1 MPTNTVKNK
10 KYIVKYKAITIYKR
24 ENVMK
29 RIYNYL
35 KKDAVLTISWV
46 LAIISML
53 FIKPD
58 KAYAGYIDWRSLGIL
73 WSLMIIT
80 KGYMQNGIFEK
91 IGHAILARTR
101 KMWQLIAVLVGLNF
115 FSSMII
121 TNDVSL
127 ITFVPFAIM
136 MLKQCGR
143 QELMIPVV
151 VLQTIAANLGSM
163 LTPIGNPQNLYL
175 YGLAGTGIGEFIM
188 WLLPYT
194 IASALLLVISILLIK
209 NKNEIICIEDT
220 DSEAA
225 HNTSVPRVMAY
236 SVLFVLALLVVA
248 RVLTWYILAAA
259 VLITVLL
266 LEKNVLAKAD
276 YALLLTFIGFFIFT
290 GNMGRVE
297 PVAHFLAGIVNGRE
311 LEAGIITSQ
320 CISNVPAAL
329 LLSEFTDNIKNLAI
343 GVNIGGLGTL
353 IASMASL
360 ISYKMYANEVPE
372 KKGKY
377 FAAFTVYN
385 IIFLVVLYVFT
396 KLI

>member
-1 MPTNTVKNK
+1 
-10 KYIVKYKAITIYKR
+10 
-24 ENVMK
+24 
-29 RIYNYL
+29 
-35 KKDAVLTISWV
+35 
-46 LAIISML
+46 
-53 FIKPD
+53 
-58 KAYAGYIDWRSLGIL
+58 
-73 WSLMIIT
+73 
-80 KGYMQNGIFEK
+80 
-91 IGHAILARTR
+91 
-101 KMWQLIAVLVGLNF
+101 MWQLIAVLVGLNF

-175 YGLAGTGIGEFIM
+175 YGLAGKGIGEFIM

-194 IASALLLVISILLIK
+194 IVSALLLVISILLIK

-236 SVLFVLALLVVA
+236 SVLFILALLVVA
-248 RVLTWYILAAA
+248 RVLTWYILVAA

-266 LEKNVLAKAD
+266 LEKNVLAK
-276 YALLLTFIGFFIFT
+276 LLTFIGFFIFT

-297 PVAHFLAGIVNGRE
+297 PVAHFLAGIVNSRE

-329 LLSEFTDNIKNLAI
+329 LLSGFTDNIKNLSI

-360 ISYKMYANEVPE
+360 ISYKLYANEVPE

-377 FAAFTVYN
+377 FAVFTVYN

>member
-10 KYIVKYKAITIYKR
+10 KYIVKYKAINIYKR

-91 IGHAILARTR
+91 IGHTLLARTR

-175 YGLAGTGIGEFIM
+175 HGLAGTGIGEFIM

-297 PVAHFLAGIVNGRE
+297 PVAHFLAGIVNGWE

-360 ISYKMYANEVPE
+360 ISYKLYANEVPE

-377 FAAFTVYN
+377 FAVFTVYN

>member
-1 MPTNTVKNK
+1 
-10 KYIVKYKAITIYKR
+10 
-24 ENVMK
+24 MK
-29 RIYNYL
+29 RIIYYF
-35 KKDAVLTISWV
+35 KKDIVLTVSWV
-46 LAIISML
+46 LAAASAFL
-53 FIKPD
+53 VRPD
-58 KAYAGYIDWRSLGIL
+58 KGYAGYIDWRSLGIL

-80 KGYMQNGIFEK
+80 KGYMNNGIFEK
-91 IGHAILARTR
+91 IGHALLVRTR
-101 KMWQLIAVLVGLNF
+101 KMWQLVSVLVALCF
-115 FSSMII
+115 FSSMLI

-143 QELMIPVV
+143 WELMIPVV

-175 YGLAGTGIGEFIM
+175 YGLAGKGIGEFIM

-194 IASALLLVISILLIK
+194 IVSALLLVISILLIK

-236 SVLFVLALLVVA
+236 SVLFILALLVVA

-266 LEKNVLAKAD
+266 LEKNVLTKAD

-311 LEAGIITSQ
+311 LEVGIITSQ

-329 LLSEFTDNIKNLAI
+329 LLSGFTDNIKNLSI

-360 ISYKMYANEVPE
+360 ISYKLYANEVPE
-372 KKGKY
+372 KKGNILPY
-377 FAAFTVYN
+377 LQFT
-385 IIFLVVLYVFT
+385 I
-396 KLI
+396 